1 MGFFEDT
8 IKKAHEV
15 VEQDKKSE
23 LIVPIVQRA
32 YIKVKSKYRGLK
44 GKIFCVRFADEYTW
58 YTSRRSLR
66 RAMDKLA
73 YTIGDYLILDDER
86 AHRIMVRNVNKGAIQ

>member
-8 IKKAHEV
+8 IKKVQAGFEC
-15 VEQDKKSE
+15 DGRND
-23 LIVPIVQRA
+23 LIIFPVQRA

-73 YTIGDYLILDDER
+73 YTIGDYLIIDDER
-86 AHRIMVRNVNKGAIQ
+86 AHKIMVRRQIKE

>member
-8 IKKAHEV
+8 IKKAQAGI
-15 VEQDKKSE
+15 EQDGRKE
-23 LIVPIVQRA
+23 LIIFPVQRA

-86 AHRIMVRNVNKGAIQ
+86 AHKIMVRRQIKE